1 MNNFVF
7 IHGDMS
13 VLLFCSDEL
22 AQSVVSKNSEPG
34 VDSQFWLKSDVV
46 KGEKKEKQCQFEYV
60 CLYVCSQH
68 VYFIQFPL

>member
-46 KGEKKEKQCQFEYV
+46 KGEKKRRAMSV
-60 CLYVCSQH
+60 
-68 VYFIQFPL
+68 